1 MISTHSARE
10 DGDCT
15 KNLRDYLLKISTH
28 SARED
33 GDDSDHITIHGVEIS
48 THSAREDGDFGWG
61 GTSVISE
68 DFNPLRPRGRR
79 QKVSGREQETGQIST
94 HSAREDG
101 DTV

>member
-1 MISTHSARE
+1 M
-10 DGDCT
+10 
-15 KNLRDYLLKISTH
+15 ISTH

-79 QKVSGREQETGQIST
+79 PVPNPSAMHPRLFQPTPPARTETYSDGGQVDELIYFNPLRPRGRRQP
-94 HSAREDG
+94 
-101 DTV
+101 